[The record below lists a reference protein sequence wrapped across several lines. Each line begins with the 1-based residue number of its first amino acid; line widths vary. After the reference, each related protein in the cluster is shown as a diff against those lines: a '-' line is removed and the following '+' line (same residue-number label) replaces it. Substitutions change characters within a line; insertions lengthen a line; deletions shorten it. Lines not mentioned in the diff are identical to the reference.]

1 MLGQFLSCSAFENV
15 LFCWVLHQWEITEA
29 LLQRLPLEGVQVR
42 TFSLMARPETLR
54 AHLEKDVKAG
64 LRTWDVVDR
73 SLVRLP
79 LYDALPTE
87 KLWVDGLTPEETA
100 ERLWKML

>member
-1 MLGQFLSCSAFENV
+1 M
-15 LFCWVLHQWEITEA
+15 
-29 LLQRLPLEGVQVR
+29 
-42 TFSLMARPETLR
+42 
-54 AHLEKDVKAG
+54 KAG

-73 SLVRLP
+73 SLARLP